1 MKILLTGFTPFG
13 GDIINPSW
21 EAVRRLP
28 DQLGDITIYK
38 ENIITAFGA
47 ASEAVEKAIRK
58 YNPDTVICAGLS
70 NGRSLISVEKV
81 AINYRYASIPD
92 NLGTSPRETPVCPDG
107 PAAYFATI
115 PAEKIAE
122 AMRAEGIPAAVSY
135 SAGTYVCNDTFYSL
149 MHMIAN
155 RYPGIAGGFI
165 HVPYIPEQVVD
176 KPAGTPSMALPIIQA
191 ALETAIRVTAEQTG
205 TAVYNSG
212 AVY

>member
-1 MKILLTGFTPFG
+1 MAETASILPG
-13 GDIINPSW
+13 
-21 EAVRRLP
+21 
-28 DQLGDITIYK
+28 K
-38 ENIITAFGA
+38 
-47 ASEAVEKAIRK
+47 
-58 YNPDTVICAGLS
+58 
-70 NGRSLISVEKV
+70 RSGVFRISVEKV

-92 NLGTSPRETPVCPDG
+92 NLGASPRETPVCSDG

-115 PAEKIAE
+115 PVEKIAE

-155 RYPGIAGGFI
+155 RYPGIRGGFI

-176 KPAGTPSMALPIIQA
+176 KPAGTPSMALSMIRA
-191 ALETAIRVTAEQTG
+191 ALETAIRVTAEHTG